1 MAETYEWTP
10 DRIANG
16 ILTWHDWPG
25 FQGTSC
31 DKCDRTM
38 NTVGRSYG
46 HVCPMCD
53 PEGKVYVMQM
63 MHSIYTMPHDN
74 PKFGPTLSTIKD
86 GRQLAG
92 KIYESKRVYP
102 VGIRVM
108 THDYHYGFG
117 HTDYPVSTATI
128 VEWDVENSWPGL
140 WRKYRIAIDGGDQF
154 KSVCESNLAP
164 FRKFADRE
172 AVLVEHDGG
181 WVKAK
186 IIGLVNKEADH
197 FSYKHHWY
205 TVVVAGNFMPSSADV
220 RTVFAG
226 KIREK
231 SIRPDGPN
239 PNCKWCKGSGELALF
254 TSSKPCVDCWV

>member
-63 MHSIYTMPHDN
+63 MHSMYTMPHDN